1 MSPRSAALVLVLG
14 AVGCTAANTEERT
27 TRAGTTVI
35 ENFPAAR
42 VAPGDTAGH
51 YRAAGTVRAARRAE
65 VATRLTGRVE
75 AVHVRAGTRV
85 RPGQL
90 LLTVERASLTA
101 ARQQAAAALAQ
112 AVATLQ
118 RTERLYADSAA
129 PLVQLEAARTAHA
142 QAQAQARAVEADL
155 AYAEVRAPFS
165 GVVAARMVD
174 PGDQAAPGQ
183 PLLVIEDRTARE
195 IVVTVPGEVGEQ
207 LRVGQIAAVEIGAG
221 ARRVTARIEAV
232 VPGADPG
239 SPTLEVRL
247 SGPTALVPGL
257 AAVAE
262 LPAAGRSSLEVP
274 ASAITRRGQLEGVY
288 LFAPDSTLRLRWIR
302 IGRERDSTVEVLSG
316 LMAGDLVA
324 LDASRAQDG
333 VRARPQLPAGGE

>member
-1 MSPRSAALVLVLG
+1 MSPRPAALLALLALGCGSATPEERPPRIG
-14 AVGCTAANTEERT
+14 AVEDVPAIRVSPTE
-27 TRAGTTVI
+27 A
-35 ENFPAAR
+35 
-42 VAPGDTAGH
+42 AGH

-65 VATRLTGRVE
+65 VATRLMGRVE
-75 AVHVRAGTRV
+75 SVRVRAGDRV

-101 ARQQAAAALAQ
+101 ARQQASAGRDQAAA
-112 AVATLQ
+112 TLR

-142 QAQAQARAVEADL
+142 QAEAQVRAVQADL
-155 AYAEVRAPFS
+155 AYAEVRAPFA
-165 GVVAARMVD
+165 GVVAARAVD

-195 IVVTVPGEVGEQ
+195 IVVAVPTEVGEWLQ
-207 LRVGQIAAVEIGAG
+207 AGQTAAVEIGAVG
-221 ARRVTARIEAV
+221 RRVAARIEAV

-239 SPTLEVRL
+239 SPTVEVRL
-247 SGPTALVPGL
+247 SGPADLPPGV

-262 LPAAGRSSLEVP
+262 LPAGGRSTLQVP
-274 ASAITRRGQLEGVY
+274 ASALMRRGQLEGVY
-288 LFAPDSTLRLRWIR
+288 LFASDSTLRLRWVR
-302 IGRERDSTVEVLSG
+302 TGRERDSTVEVLSG
-316 LMAGDLVA
+316 LLAGDIVA
-324 LDASRAQDG
+324 LDASRARDG